1 MKGFK
6 NKLLFFLSYFLL
18 WIGYFVFSRT
28 IFLLFY
34 YDKTLELDLETT
46 LKTFLYGFR
55 LDLSFASYLS
65 VTPFFL
71 ILFSFFIKP
80 VKIHKTIK
88 WYSYLLLILINL
100 LLIID
105 VGLYKTWGVR
115 IDSTL
120 LTYIDTPE
128 LMLASISAFQMIMGS
143 VVWVVI
149 SIVFI
154 KLFKSVISKRMV
166 TIDKVSWFQLPVL
179 FFITIALIIPIRGGL
194 QLIPINQSNVYFSNK
209 MFANHAAINF
219 VWNFF
224 NTLSFKIEDEN
235 PYKIFDDLTAQKII
249 DKNRAPLLIATND
262 SILNTQKP
270 NVILLIWEG
279 LTAKVV
285 GPLGGE
291 IEVTENLNK
300 LVKEGIF
307 FTNFYA
313 NGDRTDKGIPSI
325 LSGYYP
331 QPIRKIMRMPNKSRS
346 LPMLPQKMID
356 LGYKT
361 SFYYGGDTNFGNM
374 NTYLRNAGISNIIEG
389 REFDKKNWN
398 SKWGVHDHVFM
409 ERFTKDLSQPQIEP
423 FFKIALTLSSHE
435 PYEFPQ
441 TFKFGR
447 DTEVNKFRSSHAYT
461 DKVIGE
467 FIKKAKTQSW
477 WENTLIII
485 VADHGHGLPERKGY
499 FNAPSRFKIP
509 MLWLG
514 GALAKR
520 DTIVSTISA
529 QTDLSFTLL
538 QILNQDP
545 SDFKWGK
552 NIFNNSESQYAHYIF
567 NKGFGIIDKNGIY
580 VYDFISN
587 KAFEEKGTSTKKLD
601 SLGKAISQ
609 NSYQDFLDRK

>member
-34 YDKTLELDLETT
+34 YDKTLQLGLETT

-65 VTPFFL
+65 VIPFFL

-356 LGYKT
+356 LGYET

>member
-1 MKGFK
+1 MKGLK

-166 TIDKVSWFQLPVL
+166 AIEKESWFQLPVL

-194 QLIPINQSNVYFSNK
+194 QLIPINQSNVYFSIK

-235 PYKIFDDLTAQKII
+235 PYKVFDDLTAQKII

-270 NVILLIWEG
+270 NIILLIWEG

>member
-34 YDKTLELDLETT
+34 YDKTLQLGLETT

-88 WYSYLLLILINL
+88 WYSYLLLIFINL

-166 TIDKVSWFQLPVL
+166 AIEKESWFQLPVL

-235 PYKIFDDLTAQKII
+235 PYKVFDDLTAQKII

-477 WENTLIII
+477 WEKTLIII

>member
-34 YDKTLELDLETT
+34 YDKTLQLGLETT

-65 VTPFFL
+65 VIPFFL

>member
-34 YDKTLELDLETT
+34 YDKTLQLGLETT

-166 TIDKVSWFQLPVL
+166 AIEKESWFQLPVL

-477 WENTLIII
+477 WEKTLIII

>member
-1 MKGFK
+1 MKAFK
-6 NKLLFFLSYFLL
+6 NKLLFFLSYFLF

-34 YDKTLELDLETT
+34 YDKTLELGIETT
-46 LKTFLYGFR
+46 LKTFLYGLR

-65 VTPFFL
+65 VIPFFL
-71 ILFSFFIKP
+71 ILFSYFIKP
-80 VKIHKTIK
+80 IKIHKTIK

-105 VGLYKTWGVR
+105 VGLYQTWGVR
-115 IDSTL
+115 IDRTL
-120 LTYIDTPE
+120 LTYIDTPT
-128 LMLASISAFQMIMGS
+128 LMLASVSVFQMIIGS
-143 VVWVVI
+143 LFWVVI
-149 SIVFI
+149 SLAFI
-154 KLFKSVISKRMV
+154 KLFQSVITTKMV
-166 TIDKVSWFQLPVL
+166 AIEKGNWVQLPVL

-219 VWNFF
+219 VWNFS

-235 PYKIFDDLTAQKII
+235 PYKMFDDLTAQKII

-291 IEVTENLNK
+291 KEVTENLNK
-300 LVKEGIF
+300 LVREGIF

-356 LGYKT
+356 LGYET

-389 REFDKKNWN
+389 SEFDKKDWN
-398 SKWGVHDHVFM
+398 SKWGVHDHIFM

-435 PYEFPQ
+435 PYEFPD

-447 DTEVNKFRSSHAYT
+447 ATEVNKFRSSHAYT

-485 VADHGHGLPERKGY
+485 VADHGHGLPERKGH

-514 GALAKR
+514 GALTKR

-529 QTDLSFTLL
+529 QTDLSYTLL
-538 QILNQDP
+538 QTLNQDP

-601 SLGKAISQ
+601 SLGKAILQ

>member
-34 YDKTLELDLETT
+34 YDKTLELGIETT
-46 LKTFLYGFR
+46 LKTFLYGLR
-55 LDLSFASYLS
+55 LDLSLASYLS
-65 VTPFFL
+65 VIPFFL

-88 WYSYLLLILINL
+88 WYSHLLIILINL

-105 VGLYKTWGVR
+105 VGLYQTWGVR
-115 IDSTL
+115 IDRTL
-120 LTYIDTPE
+120 LTYIDTPT
-128 LMLASISAFQMIMGS
+128 LMLASVSVFQMINGS
-143 VVWVVI
+143 IFWVVI
-149 SIVFI
+149 SLVFI
-154 KLFKSVISKRMV
+154 KLFQSVISKKMV
-166 TIDKVSWFQLPVL
+166 AIEKGSWVQLPVL
-179 FFITIALIIPIRGGL
+179 FFITIALIIPIRGGF

-219 VWNFF
+219 VWNFS
-224 NTLSFKIEDEN
+224 NTLSFKIEDQN
-235 PYKIFDDLTAQKII
+235 PYKMFDDLTAQKII

-291 IEVTENLNK
+291 KEVTENLNK
-300 LVKEGIF
+300 LVREGIF

>member
-34 YDKTLELDLETT
+34 YDKTLQLGLETT

-65 VTPFFL
+65 VIPFFL

-194 QLIPINQSNVYFSNK
+194 QLIPINQSNVYFSIK
-209 MFANHAAINF
+209 MFANHAAIDF

-389 REFDKKNWN
+389 REFDKKKWN

>member
-34 YDKTLELDLETT
+34 YDKTLQLGLETT

-55 LDLSFASYLS
+55 LDLSSASYLS
-65 VTPFFL
+65 VIPFFL

-166 TIDKVSWFQLPVL
+166 TIDKESWFQLPVL

-270 NVILLIWEG
+270 NIILLIWEG

>member
-65 VTPFFL
+65 VIPFFL

-166 TIDKVSWFQLPVL
+166 TIDKESWFQLPVL

-270 NVILLIWEG
+270 NIILLIWEG

>member
-6 NKLLFFLSYFLL
+6 NKFLFFLSYFLL

-28 IFLLFY
+28 VFLLFY
-34 YDKTLELDLETT
+34 YDKTLELGLETT
-46 LKTFLYGFR
+46 LKTFLYGLR

-65 VTPFFL
+65 VIPFFL

-80 VKIHKTIK
+80 IKIHKTIK

-105 VGLYKTWGVR
+105 IGLYQTWGVR
-115 IDSTL
+115 IDRTL
-120 LTYIDTPE
+120 LTYVDTPE
-128 LMLASISAFQMIMGS
+128 LMLASVSAFKMITGS

-154 KLFKSVISKRMV
+154 KLFKSVITTKMLAIR
-166 TIDKVSWFQLPVL
+166 KGSWFQLPVL
-179 FFITIALIIPIRGGL
+179 FFIIISLIIPIRGGL

-219 VWNFF
+219 VWNFS

-291 IEVTENLNK
+291 KGVTENLNK

-356 LGYKT
+356 LGYET

-389 REFDKKNWN
+389 REFDKKDWN
-398 SKWGVHDHVFM
+398 SKWGVHDYVFM

-435 PYEFPQ
+435 PYEFPD

-467 FIKKAKTQSW
+467 FIKKAKIQCW

-529 QTDLSFTLL
+529 QTDLSYTLL

-587 KAFEEKGTSTKKLD
+587 KAFEEKGASIKKLD

>member
-6 NKLLFFLSYFLL
+6 NKLLFFISYFLL
-18 WIGYFVFSRT
+18 WIGYFIFSRT

-34 YDKTLELDLETT
+34 YDKTLEIGLEIT
-46 LKTFLYGFR
+46 LKTFLYGLR

-65 VTPFFL
+65 VIPFFL

-80 VKIHKTIK
+80 VKIQKTIE

-105 VGLYKTWGVR
+105 VGLYQTWGVR
-115 IDSTL
+115 IDRTL

-128 LMLASISAFQMIMGS
+128 LMLASVSTFQMIMGS
-143 VVWVVI
+143 IVWVVI

-154 KLFKSVISKRMV
+154 VLFKNVISKRMV
-166 TIDKVSWFQLPVL
+166 AIRNGSWFQLPVL

-194 QLIPINQSNVYFSNK
+194 QLIPVNQSNVYFSNK
-209 MFANHAAINF
+209 MFANHAAVNF

-235 PYKIFDDLTAQKII
+235 PYKVFDDLTAQKII
-249 DKNRAPLLIATND
+249 DNNRVPLLIATND

-279 LTAKVV
+279 LTSKVV
-285 GPLGGE
+285 GALGGE
-291 IEVTENLNK
+291 KEVTENLNK

-356 LGYKT
+356 FGYET

-389 REFDKKNWN
+389 SEFDKKDWN

-423 FFKIALTLSSHE
+423 FFKIVLTLSSHE
-435 PYEFPQ
+435 PYEFPD

-461 DKVIGE
+461 DKAIGK
-467 FIKKAKTQSW
+467 FIKNAKTQPW

-485 VADHGHGLPERKGY
+485 VADHGHGLPEIKGY

-514 GALAKR
+514 GALAKM

-529 QTDLSFTLL
+529 QTDISYTLL
-538 QILNQDP
+538 QTLNQDP

-552 NIFNNSESQYAHYIF
+552 NIFNNYESQYAHYVF

-580 VYDFISN
+580 VYDFIGN
-587 KAFEEKGTSTKKLD
+587 KSYEEKGTSTKKLD
-601 SLGKAISQ
+601 SLGKAILQ

>member
-6 NKLLFFLSYFLL
+6 NKFLFFLSYFLL

-28 IFLLFY
+28 VFLLFY
-34 YDKTLELDLETT
+34 YDKTLELGLETT
-46 LKTFLYGFR
+46 LKTFLYGLR

-65 VTPFFL
+65 VIPFFL

-105 VGLYKTWGVR
+105 IGLYQTWGVR
-115 IDSTL
+115 IDRTL
-120 LTYIDTPE
+120 LTYVDTPE
-128 LMLASISAFQMIMGS
+128 LMLASVSAFKMITGS

-154 KLFKSVISKRMV
+154 KLFKSVITTKMLAIR
-166 TIDKVSWFQLPVL
+166 KGSWFQLPVL
-179 FFITIALIIPIRGGL
+179 FFIIISLIIPIRGGL

-219 VWNFF
+219 VWNFS

-291 IEVTENLNK
+291 KGVTENLNK

-356 LGYKT
+356 LGYET

-389 REFDKKNWN
+389 REFDKKDWN
-398 SKWGVHDHVFM
+398 SKWGVHDYVFM

-435 PYEFPQ
+435 PYEFPD

-467 FIKKAKTQSW
+467 FIKKAKIQCW

-529 QTDLSFTLL
+529 QTDLSYTLL

-587 KAFEEKGTSTKKLD
+587 KAFEEKGASIKKLD

>member
-88 WYSYLLLILINL
+88 WYSYLLLIFINL

-120 LTYIDTPE
+120 LNYIDTPE

-166 TIDKVSWFQLPVL
+166 AIEKESWFQLPVL

-194 QLIPINQSNVYFSNK
+194 QLIPINQSNVYFSIK

-235 PYKIFDDLTAQKII
+235 PYKVFDDLTAQKII

-270 NVILLIWEG
+270 NIILLIWEG

>member
-34 YDKTLELDLETT
+34 YDKTLELGLETT

-65 VTPFFL
+65 VIPFFL

-166 TIDKVSWFQLPVL
+166 TIDKESWFQLPVL

-270 NVILLIWEG
+270 NIILLIWEG

-499 FNAPSRFKIP
+499 FNVPSRFKIP

>member
-88 WYSYLLLILINL
+88 WYSYLLLIFINL

-166 TIDKVSWFQLPVL
+166 AIEKESWFQLPVL

-194 QLIPINQSNVYFSNK
+194 QLIPINQSNVYFSIK

-235 PYKIFDDLTAQKII
+235 PYKVFDDLTAQKII

-477 WENTLIII
+477 WEKTLIII

-567 NKGFGIIDKNGIY
+567 NKGFGIIDENGIY

>member
-34 YDKTLELDLETT
+34 YDKTLQLGLETT

-88 WYSYLLLILINL
+88 WYSYLLLIFINL

-166 TIDKVSWFQLPVL
+166 AIEKESWFQLPVL

-477 WENTLIII
+477 WEKTLIII

>member
-34 YDKTLELDLETT
+34 YDKTLQLGLETT

-65 VTPFFL
+65 VIPFFL

-166 TIDKVSWFQLPVL
+166 TIDKESWFQLPVL

-270 NVILLIWEG
+270 NIILLIWEG

>member
-88 WYSYLLLILINL
+88 WYSYLLLIFINL

-166 TIDKVSWFQLPVL
+166 AIEKESWFQLPVL

-194 QLIPINQSNVYFSNK
+194 QLIPINQSNVYFSIK

-235 PYKIFDDLTAQKII
+235 PYKVFDDLTAQKII

-477 WENTLIII
+477 WEKTLIII

>member
-34 YDKTLELDLETT
+34 YDKTLELGIETT
-46 LKTFLYGFR
+46 LKTFLYGLR
-55 LDLSFASYLS
+55 LDLSLASYLS
-65 VTPFFL
+65 VIPFFL

-88 WYSYLLLILINL
+88 WYSHLLIILINL

-105 VGLYKTWGVR
+105 VGLYQTWGVR
-115 IDSTL
+115 IDRTL
-120 LTYIDTPE
+120 LTYIDTPT
-128 LMLASISAFQMIMGS
+128 LMLASVSVFQMINGS
-143 VVWVVI
+143 IFWVVI
-149 SIVFI
+149 SLVFI
-154 KLFKSVISKRMV
+154 KLFQSVISKKMV
-166 TIDKVSWFQLPVL
+166 AIEKGSWVQLPVL
-179 FFITIALIIPIRGGL
+179 FFITIALIIPIRGGF

-219 VWNFF
+219 VWNFS
-224 NTLSFKIEDEN
+224 NTLSFKIEDQN
-235 PYKIFDDLTAQKII
+235 PYKMFDDLTAQKII

-538 QILNQDP
+538 QTLNQDP

>member
-1 MKGFK
+1 MKGLK
-6 NKLLFFLSYFLL
+6 NKLLFFLSYFLF

-88 WYSYLLLILINL
+88 WYSYLLLIFINL

-166 TIDKVSWFQLPVL
+166 AIEKESWFQLPVL

-270 NVILLIWEG
+270 NIILLIWEG

-477 WENTLIII
+477 WEKTLIII

>member
-1 MKGFK
+1 MKGLK
-6 NKLLFFLSYFLL
+6 NKLLFFLSYFLF

-88 WYSYLLLILINL
+88 WYSYLLLIFINL

-166 TIDKVSWFQLPVL
+166 AIEKESWFQLPVL

>member
-1 MKGFK
+1 
-6 NKLLFFLSYFLL
+6 
-18 WIGYFVFSRT
+18 
-28 IFLLFY
+28 
-34 YDKTLELDLETT
+34 
-46 LKTFLYGFR
+46 
-55 LDLSFASYLS
+55 
-65 VTPFFL
+65 
-71 ILFSFFIKP
+71 
-80 VKIHKTIK
+80 
-88 WYSYLLLILINL
+88 
-100 LLIID
+100 
-105 VGLYKTWGVR
+105 
-115 IDSTL
+115 
-120 LTYIDTPE
+120 
-128 LMLASISAFQMIMGS
+128 MLASVSVFQMINGS
-143 VVWVVI
+143 IFWVVI
-149 SIVFI
+149 SLVFI
-154 KLFKSVISKRMV
+154 KLFQSVISKKMV
-166 TIDKVSWFQLPVL
+166 AIEKGSWVQLPVL
-179 FFITIALIIPIRGGL
+179 FFITIALIIPIRGGF

-219 VWNFF
+219 VWNFS
-224 NTLSFKIEDEN
+224 NTLSFKIEDQN
-235 PYKIFDDLTAQKII
+235 PYKMFDDLTAQKII

-291 IEVTENLNK
+291 KEVTENLNK

-499 FNAPSRFKIP
+499 FNVPSRFKIP

>member
-1 MKGFK
+1 MKGLK
-6 NKLLFFLSYFLL
+6 NKLLFFLSYFLF

-65 VTPFFL
+65 VIPFFL

-166 TIDKVSWFQLPVL
+166 TIDKESWFQLPVL

-270 NVILLIWEG
+270 NIILLIWEG

>member
-34 YDKTLELDLETT
+34 YDKTLQLGLETT

-65 VTPFFL
+65 VIPFFL

-154 KLFKSVISKRMV
+154 KLFKSVISNRMV
-166 TIDKVSWFQLPVL
+166 TIDKESWFQLPVL

-235 PYKIFDDLTAQKII
+235 PYKVFDDLTAQKII

-270 NVILLIWEG
+270 NIILLIWEG

>member
-34 YDKTLELDLETT
+34 YDKTLQLGLETT

-65 VTPFFL
+65 VIPFFL

-88 WYSYLLLILINL
+88 WYSYL

-166 TIDKVSWFQLPVL
+166 TIDKESWFQLPVL

-270 NVILLIWEG
+270 NIILLIWEG

>member
-6 NKLLFFLSYFLL
+6 NKLLFFLSYFLF

-65 VTPFFL
+65 VIPFFL

-235 PYKIFDDLTAQKII
+235 PYKVFDDLTAQKII